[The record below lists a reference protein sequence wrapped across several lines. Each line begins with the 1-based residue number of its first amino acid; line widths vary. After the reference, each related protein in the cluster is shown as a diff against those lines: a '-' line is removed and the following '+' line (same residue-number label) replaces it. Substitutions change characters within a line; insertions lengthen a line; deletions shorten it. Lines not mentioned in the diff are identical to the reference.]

1 MSTPIPPDS
10 EQPSELSRQH
20 RAWIALYAL
29 EANEQTRADI
39 LRLNQVTEE
48 DLTAF
53 RASWLKM
60 RRKGDPSSGPR
71 PQAPDAGAE

>member
-1 MSTPIPPDS
+1 MPATISPDS
-10 EQPSELSRQH
+10 ERPSELSRQH

-60 RRKGDPSSGPR
+60 RRGAAPAAAPR